1 MLRYIALMLLLL
13 VGAALPANAQATP
26 DSVKLRNDCR
36 LYRQVLTTGESAPY
50 RAEALGRVNLC
61 QDAPSIFVDW
71 LGSLS
76 TATNPD
82 QFADFRSEVSGVRDG
97 LLFAKALA
105 MSQDRGVSPT
115 ARVVAL
121 LVVLDQQGY
130 SWSATFTNVVTR
142 GQYCGLTPVAEVNTR
157 VLTPLP
163 SDYLDHSIAV
173 SAHIASDV
181 KESTPVRNAAA
192 CVHRYLVLR
201 NTIYL
206 DDPPPLHP

>member
-1 MLRYIALMLLLL
+1 MLALL
-13 VGAALPANAQATP
+13 VSAALPAKAQADP

-36 LYRQVLTTGESAPY
+36 RYRQVLTTGKPAPH
-50 RAEALGRVNLC
+50 RAEALERVNLC

-76 TATNPD
+76 SATNPD

-97 LLFAKALA
+97 LVFAKALA
-105 MSQDRGVSPT
+105 TSQDRGGSPT

-130 SWSATFTNVVTR
+130 SWSAAFTNVITR
-142 GQYCGLTPVAEVNTR
+142 GKYCALAPASGVDTR

-163 SDYLDHSIAV
+163 SDYLDQSIAV
-173 SAHIASDV
+173 SARIASDV
-181 KESTPVRNAAA
+181 NEPTPVRNAAA

-201 NTIYL
+201 NTLYR
-206 DDPPPLHP
+206 DDPPALHP